1 MKNKKE
7 LAAAMVEEL
16 QKILKNVHDLE
27 HKVKTLL
34 RIAHCEKYDDD
45 DDR

>member
-7 LAAAMVEEL
+7 LAALMVEEL

-34 RIAHCEKYDDD
+34 QIAHREKFE